1 MPLVARTI
9 DSPLGALRLVASGRG
24 LRSVGFDP
32 GRWPVLA
39 TGDVA
44 EDVGRG
50 RSPVLDAAA
59 DLLAEHLAGRP
70 TAYDLPL
77 DLAGVS
83 EFRRRVLEALRE
95 VPHGQLT
102 TYGALARRLRSP
114 SAARAVGGACN
125 ANPLPVVIPCHRV
138 VGADG
143 SLGGY
148 AAGLAVKRQLLELER
163 GVAVPPGGTEPAAV
177 RRRSEADA
185 ARLF

>member
-9 DSPLGALRLVASGRG
+9 DSPLGAVRLVASGRG

-32 GRWPVLA
+32 ARWPVEA
-39 TGDVA
+39 NEDAA

-70 TAYDLPL
+70 TTYDLPL
-77 DLAGVS
+77 DLTGVS
-83 EFRRRVLEALRE
+83 EFRRRVLAALRE
-95 VPHGQLT
+95 VAPGELT
-102 TYGALARRLRSP
+102 TYGALAGRLGSP

-148 AAGLAVKRQLLELER
+148 AAGLAVKRRLLELER
-163 GVAVPPGGTEPAAV
+163 GVALPHGGSEPAAV
-177 RRRSEADA
+177 RRRNEAHA